1 MSVAKRVTGDARYH
15 SPLAHLRSSLRNN
28 VGFAKFSSNQHNT
41 RNRRTKKTKNKKNR
55 NQNETKWVR
64 IVKLSDWHTCIRDS
78 LKMLSLYTRKIF
90 DSHTQWCTARLPILL
105 SLTCSSSLS
114 PSLSLFVVV
123 IQAFHPMNF
132 LWCACMEQ
140 QQQQHNVEQQRRR
153 RPHSNRIEIECELKV
168 HRPSQAPH
176 NAHAYIRNV
185 HHQNDEYD
193 DDDV

>member
-1 MSVAKRVTGDARYH
+1 MCISIAITIRLCCMSVAKRVTGDARYH

-114 PSLSLFVVV
+114 PSLSLFVVRCR
-123 IQAFHPMNF
+123 HPSFSSNEFSLMR
-132 LWCACMEQ
+132 LYGAAAA
-140 QQQQHNVEQQRRR
+140 QRWTTTTATTTATF
-153 RPHSNRIEIECELKV
+153 K
-168 HRPSQAPH
+168 
-176 NAHAYIRNV
+176 
-185 HHQNDEYD
+185 
-193 DDDV
+193 